1 MLIAT
6 WVIAF
11 VVMVGIGIFSGKAI
25 SSSDQWSGA
34 DKKLGVF
41 AIGCV
46 FGAWQIGGISIVGA
60 AQNGYN
66 FGIAALWY
74 SIGGSA
80 YFLVCAVL
88 AKVLREG
95 MPGDSAGI
103 YMRER
108 YSQSL
113 SRLYMIVYLIMAWI
127 YIPIQLK
134 TVSSVIQIVLTNFS
148 GVLCMVI
155 GLCIAALYT
164 GFAGM
169 KGAATVG
176 KIVCFGIYILLVVFV
191 LMHLKEFGG
200 YSSLVSSLPA
210 GYGSVFAGTMTPSY
224 VVSLVL
230 GGFLSSSVMQSV
242 LQPIMAAKDYKA
254 ARGGCLIGYVISAPI
269 CIVTGLM
276 GMMAYS
282 ISKASLGNGS
292 TAFAWIVRE
301 LSSPVFAG
309 IIFAVATMIIAATMA
324 TQMMAA
330 GTLLKNIYADFK
342 KDASDRTLLSISR
355 WGTLIFAFTSLI
367 PALVIPSA
375 SLTSLFLTLIYG
387 ATCPFSFAIIF
398 GLLWKKVNKTA
409 AMWSSIVGLIV
420 AAFWVFSGLNDSFCS
435 VVYPT
440 IIASY
445 GVGIPLTLITGKKS
459 ESVREGA

>member
-1 MLIAT
+1 MLTAAWI
-6 WVIAF
+6 VAF
-11 VVMVGIGIFSGKAI
+11 VLIIGIGIFSGKAI
-25 SSSDQWSGA
+25 SNSDQWSGA
-34 DKKLGVF
+34 DKKMGVF
-41 AIGCV
+41 SIGCV
-46 FGAWQIGGISIVGA
+46 LGAWQIGGISIVGA

-66 FGIAALWY
+66 FGIAAMWY

-80 YFLVCAVL
+80 YFLVCAIL

-103 YMRER
+103 YMRDR
-108 YSQSL
+108 YGRTL

-134 TVSSVIQIVLTNFS
+134 TVSAVIRIVLTNVNGFW
-148 GVLCMVI
+148 CMVI

-169 KGAATVG
+169 KGAAIVG
-176 KIVCFGIYILLVVFV
+176 KIVCFGIYILLILFV
-191 LMHLKEFGG
+191 GMHLREFGG
-200 YSSLVSSLPA
+200 YSGLVSGLPA

-224 VVSLVL
+224 VFSLIL

-254 ARGGCLIGYVISAPI
+254 ARGGCLVGYVIGAPI
-269 CIVTGLM
+269 CIITGIM
-276 GMMAYS
+276 GMMAYQV
-282 ISKASLGNGS
+282 SKASLDNGS

-301 LSSPVFAG
+301 LSNPLFAG
-309 IIFAVATMIIAATMA
+309 IIFAIATMIIAATMA

-330 GTLLKNIYADFK
+330 GTLMKNVYADFK
-342 KDASDRTLLSISR
+342 SDAGDRTLLAISR
-355 WGTLIFAFTSLI
+355 WGTLIFAFASLI
-367 PALVIPSA
+367 PALAIPSA
-375 SLTSLFLTLIYG
+375 SLTTVFLTLVYG
-387 ATCPFSFAIIF
+387 ATCPFSFTIIF

-409 AMWSSIVGLIV
+409 ALWSAVVGLVV
-420 AAFWVFSGLNDSFCS
+420 AAFWVFSGLNSSFCS

-440 IIASY
+440 ILASY
-445 GVGIPLTLITGKKS
+445 AVGILLTLTVKETDG
-459 ESVREGA
+459 SVRAGV